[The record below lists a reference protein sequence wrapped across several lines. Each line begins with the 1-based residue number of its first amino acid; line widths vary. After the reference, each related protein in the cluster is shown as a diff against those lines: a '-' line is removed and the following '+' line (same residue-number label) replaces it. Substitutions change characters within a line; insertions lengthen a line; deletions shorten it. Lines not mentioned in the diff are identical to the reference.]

1 MSKRPRAEVGTKPDG
16 AFRCGEIAIVGRPNV
31 GKSTLV
37 NALVGA
43 RISIT
48 SRKAQTTRHRLL
60 GILTTPQAQYV
71 FVDTPGFQT
80 EHPSVLNERMNR
92 TVRTS
97 LADVDAVVWVV
108 EAARFGAADRAVL
121 ALLPRELP
129 VIAAINKIDRLRDR
143 ARVLPFIA
151 ELSPLREF
159 AAIVPISAEKGWQL
173 DVLLTEIGK
182 WLPVG
187 DAVHGE
193 DALTDRDE
201 RFLAA
206 EYIREKIFRLLGQEV
221 PYATS
226 VAIDSFEH
234 EVTAGV
240 AGLRRIHATIYVEK
254 ASQRAMLLGAR
265 GERMKGIAASA
276 RRDMEQL
283 FGGKVFLEVWV
294 KVKSGWATDERM
306 LNSLGY

>member
-1 MSKRPRAEVGTKPDG
+1 MSKRPRAEIAVKGDG
-16 AFRCGEIAIVGRPNV
+16 AFRCGEVAIVGRPNV
-31 GKSTLV
+31 GKSTLI

-60 GILTTPQAQYV
+60 GILTTAQAQFI

-80 EHPSVLNERMNR
+80 EHHSVLNERMNR

-97 LADVDAVVWVV
+97 LNDIDAAIWVV
-108 EAARFGAADRAVL
+108 EAGRLGVADHAVL
-121 ALLPRELP
+121 ALLPRDLP
-129 VIAAINKIDRLRDR
+129 VIVAINKVDRLTDR
-143 ARVLPFIA
+143 SRLLPFIA
-151 ELSPLREF
+151 ELSTLREF

-173 DVLLTEIGK
+173 DTLLAEVAK
-182 WLPVG
+182 RLPVG
-187 DAVHGE
+187 EAIHPQDE
-193 DALTDRDE
+193 LTDRDE

-234 EVTAGV
+234 K
-240 AGLRRIHATIYVEK
+240 AGLRTIHATIYVDK
-254 ASQRAMLLGAR
+254 TSQRAMLLGAR
-265 GERMKGIAASA
+265 GERMKSIAASA

-306 LNSLGY
+306 LNQFGY

>member
-1 MSKRPRAEVGTKPDG
+1 MGKRSRADLVAMGDTG
-16 AFRCGEIAIVGRPNV
+16 FRCGEVAIVGRPNV
-31 GKSTLV
+31 GKSTLI

-48 SRKAQTTRHRLL
+48 SRKAQTTRHRVL
-60 GILTTPQAQYV
+60 GILTTAQAQFI

-80 EHPSVLNERMNR
+80 QHPSALNERLNR
-92 TVRTS
+92 TVRIS
-97 LADVDAVVWVV
+97 LKDVDVVVWVL
-108 EAARFGAADRAVL
+108 EANRLVAADRTVL
-121 ALLPRELP
+121 ALLPTDIP
-129 VIAAINKIDRLRDR
+129 VIAAINKVDRLADR
-143 ARVLPFIA
+143 ARVLPYIA
-151 ELSPLREF
+151 ELSALRDF

-173 DVLLTEIGK
+173 DALLTEVGK
-182 WLPVG
+182 RLPVG
-187 DAVHGE
+187 DAVHPQDE
-193 DALTDRDE
+193 LTDRDE

-234 EVTAGV
+234 K
-240 AGLRRIHATIYVEK
+240 AGLRSIQATVYVDK

-265 GERMKGIAASA
+265 GERMKSIAASA
-276 RRDMEQL
+276 RRDMEHL

-306 LNSLGY
+306 LNQFGY

>member
-1 MSKRPRAEVGTKPDG
+1 MRKRSPAEGHGGGG
-16 AFRCGEIAIVGRPNV
+16 AFRCGEVAIVGRPNV
-31 GKSTLV
+31 GKSTLL
-37 NALVGA
+37 NSLVGA

-60 GILTTPQAQYV
+60 GILTTSSAQFL

-80 EHPSVLNERMNR
+80 EHRSLLNERMNR

-97 LADVDAVVWVV
+97 IHGVDVVTLVL
-108 EAARFGAADRAVL
+108 EAGRLGAADRAVL
-121 ALLPRELP
+121 DLLPGGMP
-129 VIAAINKIDRLRDR
+129 VVAAINKVDRLADR
-143 ARVLPFIA
+143 ARLLPFIA
-151 ELSPLREF
+151 ELAALRDF
-159 AAIVPISAEKGWQL
+159 AAIVPVSAEKGWQL
-173 DVLLTEIGK
+173 DALLAEVAQR
-182 WLPVG
+182 LPVRE
-187 DAVHGE
+187 ALHPE
-193 DALTDRDE
+193 EALTDRDE

-234 EVTAGV
+234 K
-240 AGLRRIHATIYVEK
+240 AGLRSIHATVYVDK
-254 ASQRAMLLGAR
+254 SSQRAMLLGAG

-294 KVKSGWATDERM
+294 KVKSGWATDARM
-306 LNSLGY
+306 LNQFGY

>member
-1 MSKRPRAEVGTKPDG
+1 MSKRPRADPGAGDEG
-16 AFRCGEIAIVGRPNV
+16 AFRCGEVAIVGRPNV
-31 GKSTLV
+31 GKSTLI

-48 SRKAQTTRHRLL
+48 SRKAQTTRHRVL
-60 GILTTPQAQYV
+60 GILTTKRAQFI

-80 EHPSVLNERMNR
+80 EHHSALNERMNR
-92 TVRTS
+92 TVRSS
-97 LADVDAVVWVV
+97 LKDIDAVVWVL
-108 EAARFGAADRAVL
+108 EAGRLGAADRAVL
-121 ALLPRELP
+121 DLLPSEVP
-129 VIAAINKIDRLRDR
+129 VIAAVNKVDRLADR
-143 ARVLPFIA
+143 ARLLPFIA
-151 ELSPLREF
+151 ELSSLREF

-173 DVLLTEIGK
+173 DDLMAEIAK
-182 WLPVG
+182 RLPVG
-187 DAVHGE
+187 DAVHPADE
-193 DALTDRDE
+193 LTDRDE

-206 EYIREKIFRLLGQEV
+206 EYIREKIFRLLGEEV

-234 EVTAGV
+234 K
-240 AGLRRIHATIYVEK
+240 AGLRSIHATVYVDK
-254 ASQRAMLLGAR
+254 TSQRAMLLGAR
-265 GERMKGIAASA
+265 GERMKSIAASA

-306 LNSLGY
+306 LNQFGY

>member
-1 MSKRPRAEVGTKPDG
+1 MSKRPRADPVARGEG
-16 AFRCGEIAIVGRPNV
+16 AYRCGEVAIVGRPNV
-31 GKSTLV
+31 GKSTLI

-60 GILTTPQAQYV
+60 GILTTGQAQFI

-80 EHPSVLNERMNR
+80 EHHSALNDRMNR

-97 LADVDAVVWVV
+97 LKDVDAVVWVV
-108 EAARFGAADRAVL
+108 EAGRFDAADRAVL
-121 ALLPRELP
+121 ALLSPGIP
-129 VIAAINKIDRLRDR
+129 VIAAINKVDRLTDR
-143 ARVLPFIA
+143 ARLLPFIA
-151 ELSPLREF
+151 ELAALREF

-173 DVLLTEIGK
+173 DALLAEIGK
-182 WLPVG
+182 RLPIG
-187 DAVHGE
+187 EAVHPE
-193 DALTDRDE
+193 DELTDRDE

-234 EVTAGV
+234 K
-240 AGLRRIHATIYVEK
+240 AGLRSIHATVYVDK
-254 ASQRAMLLGAR
+254 TSQRAMLLGAR
-265 GERMKGIAASA
+265 GERMKSIAASA

-306 LNSLGY
+306 LNQFGY